1 MTAVKIKGMEYRS
14 HPYKYGIS
22 SWKKWCEKNNCELI
36 VLDELLHPHDVMK
49 VNFHRYYAFDILEAS
64 NIECDKVLLTD
75 ADCIIHTDCPN
86 FFEMTDGKYT
96 VTHTDGCYDWTC
108 RSLENYSHFM
118 FNNQTFPLGKYF
130 NASSDIR
137 HALEI
142 NYIDEFQAKFDLNP
156 TQNRNLINNYYNV
169 VSFDYN
175 YLKKLTDNIEFI
187 GSGGIGTMT
196 MDGAQA
202 DIGQPATGDNATFD
216 SEDSIFMSFGAGL
229 LINLDDDYDLKLLL
243 KRYSDTE
250 TGLLTNNANRTDR
263 HFGFEDSYISSISLL
278 YNF

>member
-1 MTAVKIKGMEYRS
+1 MNSFIRTFVYSLFLLPLLVTHGYAADAPDIDQSVVSMEDTIADQYNMSVSSNTASQNNFYI
-14 HPYKYGIS
+14 GIS
-22 SWKKWCEKNNCELI
+22 NNIFSGNATQDDLVSNWAGYFDTDQPKWS
-36 VLDELLHPHDVMK
+36 D
-49 VNFHRYYAFDILEAS
+49 
-64 NIECDKVLLTD
+64 TD
-75 ADCIIHTDCPN
+75 ASFGFT
-86 FFEMTDGKYT
+86 
-96 VTHTDGCYDWTC
+96 
-108 RSLENYSHFM
+108 
-118 FNNQTFPLGKYF
+118 LGKYF